1 MRVRGWILWL
11 NYADKVIF
19 PRSHAPRSSLY
30 TTLSRL
36 PEVGDNQA
44 VGRAGIPAGMMVF
57 RRYLCI
63 KTSAL
68 RVNEA
73 DSGLDG
79 VVKVENPG
87 YLMLIKANLPGGIAE
102 RFCCF

>member
-1 MRVRGWILWL
+1 MRALGAKART
-11 NYADKVIF
+11 AR
-19 PRSHAPRSSLY
+19 P
-30 TTLSRL
+30 TLHS
-36 PEVGDNQA
+36 
-44 VGRAGIPAGMMVF
+44 GIPAGMMVF

-73 DSGLDG
+73 DLGLDG